1 MQVLRITAGIILG
14 YVVSVFASLAWF
26 YFTHGDVTGQATR
39 SYMLLTAIWCVLEGV
54 AVGSMAAA
62 IGGSRN
68 SSFGVAVLIV
78 LITVWAWLEG
88 DLRRPLWSL
97 DQALLL
103 LAPAT
108 ALGYLLPLP
117 GTRKVQA

>member
-1 MQVLRITAGIILG
+1 MRVLRIAAGILLG
-14 YVVSVFASLAWF
+14 YVVSVAMSLAWF
-26 YFTHGDVTGQATR
+26 YFTHGNVTGHATR
-39 SYMLLTAIWCVLEGV
+39 SYKLLTAIWCVLEGI
-54 AVGSMAAA
+54 AVGSIAAA

-78 LITVWAWLEG
+78 LVTVWAGLGG

-97 DQALLL
+97 EQTLLL
-103 LAPAT
+103 LAPFA

>member
-1 MQVLRITAGIILG
+1 MRVLRIAAGILLG
-14 YVVSVFASLAWF
+14 YVVSVAMSLAWF
-26 YFTHGDVTGQATR
+26 YFTHGNVTGHATR
-39 SYMLLTAIWCVLEGV
+39 SYKLLTAIWCVLEGI
-54 AVGSMAAA
+54 AVGSIA
-62 IGGSRN
+62 GSRN

-78 LITVWAWLEG
+78 LVTVWAGLGG

-97 DQALLL
+97 EQTLLL
-103 LAPAT
+103 LAPFA